1 MKTKFLII
9 VTIAAQL
16 LLAKSDF
23 SAEEL
28 KNRRN
33 KLAQGMG
40 PNSIAILQ
48 GAPSETG
55 YVKFRQYNEFYYLT
69 GIETPHSYMMIKGE
83 TGETTLYLPHKNPR
97 RERSEGPLL
106 SAEDVEAVKAMTGVE
121 HVFATTMMGEHLW
134 RMRMR
139 TKPIVYLYQ
148 SPPERHAESRDLLLR
163 HEGDIQN
170 DPWDQTQPR
179 YKDFNQNMSAHMAG
193 SEIRDLTNIL
203 DQLRLIK
210 SNAEIEVIK
219 KATVL
224 SCLALMEA
232 MRSTK
237 PGIYE
242 YELDGLAK
250 YIYHVNGS
258 QGDAYYSLIANGTNA
273 YMPHYHEKQAQ
284 LKDGDLLLMDYSPD
298 YNYYMSDITRMWPV
312 NGKFSEEQ
320 AQLYGFYMKCYRAI
334 LDNIRP
340 HVAPV
345 EVRKEAADEMKIILA
360 SAKFNKPHHRQAAE
374 NFVNGFVRS
383 SNRQYASLGHGVGMA
398 THDVGDH
405 SKMLL
410 PGMVFTIEPALRV
423 PEENIYIRLEDLI
436 VITEKGAEI
445 VSDFVPMDIK
455 GIEKMMR
462 EKGMLDR
469 YQRLTEKKYKS
480 YLPK

>member
-1 MKTKFLII
+1 MKHKFFLLCIFTINII
-9 VTIAAQL
+9 SAEIIFTADEFKSRRMK
-16 LLAKSDF
+16 LAK
-23 SAEEL
+23 EL
-28 KNRRN
+28 ESN
-33 KLAQGMG
+33 A
-40 PNSIAILQ
+40 IAIFQ

-69 GIETPHSYMMIKGE
+69 GIETPHAYMIIKGDS
-83 TGETTLYLPHKNPR
+83 GETTLYLPHKNER

-106 SAEDVEAVKAMTGVE
+106 SAEDVETVKAMTGVE

-179 YKDFNQNMSAHMAG
+179 YKDFNQNMSEHMAG
-193 SEIRDLTNIL
+193 SEIRDLTKIL

-242 YELDGLAK
+242 YELDGMAK
-250 YIYHVNGS
+250 YIYHINGS
-258 QGDAYYSLIANGTNA
+258 QGDAYYSLIANGSNA
-273 YMPHYHEKQAQ
+273 YMPHYHEKKDK
-284 LKDGDLLLMDYSPD
+284 LRDGDLMLMDYSPD
-298 YNYYMSDITRMWPV
+298 FQYYMSDITRMIPV

-320 AQLYGFYMKCYRAI
+320 SQLYGFYVACYRAI
-334 LDNIRP
+334 LDKIRP
-340 HVAPV
+340 FIEPV
-345 EVRKEAADEMKIILA
+345 KVRKEAADKMKQIL
-360 SAKFNKPHHRQAAE
+360 SIAKFNQAHHRKAAE
-374 NFVNGFVRS
+374 NFVESYARS
-383 SNRQYASLGHGVGMA
+383 SKRQYASLGHGVGMA

-436 VITEKGAEI
+436 IITETGAEV
-445 VSDFVPMDIK
+445 VSDFVPMDMR
-455 GIEKMMR
+455 GIEKLMR

-469 YQRLTEKKYKS
+469 YKSLTEKDYKKYLK
-480 YLPK
+480 

>member
-9 VTIAAQL
+9 LIIAAQL

-23 SAEEL
+23 LSEEF

-33 KLAQGMG
+33 KLAHEMG

-55 YVKFRQYNEFYYLT
+55 YVKFRQYNEFYYLS
-69 GIETPHSYMMIKGE
+69 GIETPHAYIMIKGE
-83 TGETTLYLPHKNPR
+83 TGETTLYLPHKNPH

-106 SAEDVEAVKAMTGVE
+106 SAEDVEAVKAMTGAE

-179 YKDFNQNMSAHMAG
+179 YKDFNQNMSEHMAG
-193 SEIRDLTNIL
+193 SEIRDLTKIL

-242 YELDGLAK
+242 YELDGMAK
-250 YIYHVNGS
+250 YIYHINGA
-258 QGDAYYSLIANGTNA
+258 QGDAYYSLIANGSNA
-273 YMPHYHEKQAQ
+273 YMPHYHEKKDK
-284 LKDGDLLLMDYSPD
+284 LRDGDLMLMDYSPD
-298 YNYYMSDITRMWPV
+298 FQYYMSDITRMIPV

-320 AQLYGFYMKCYRAI
+320 SQLYGFYVACYRAI
-334 LDNIRP
+334 LDKIRP
-340 HVAPV
+340 FIEPV
-345 EVRKEAADEMKIILA
+345 KVRKEAADKMKQIL
-360 SAKFNKPHHRQAAE
+360 SIAKFNQTHHRKAAE
-374 NFVNGFVRS
+374 NFVESYARS
-383 SNRQYASLGHGVGMA
+383 SKRQYASLGHGVGMA

-436 VITEKGAEI
+436 IITETGAEV
-445 VSDFVPMDIK
+445 VSDFVPMDMR
-455 GIEKMMR
+455 GIEKLMR

-469 YQRLTEKKYKS
+469 YKSLTEKDYKKYLK
-480 YLPK
+480 

>member
-1 MKTKFLII
+1 MKHKFFLLCIFTINII
-9 VTIAAQL
+9 SAEIIFTADEFKSRRMK
-16 LLAKSDF
+16 LAK
-23 SAEEL
+23 EL
-28 KNRRN
+28 ESN
-33 KLAQGMG
+33 A
-40 PNSIAILQ
+40 IAIFQ

-69 GIETPHSYMMIKGE
+69 GIETPHAYMIIKGDS
-83 TGETTLYLPHKNPR
+83 GETTLYLPHKNER

-106 SAEDVEAVKAMTGVE
+106 SAEDVETVKAMTGVE

-179 YKDFNQNMSAHMAG
+179 YKDFNQNMSEHMAG
-193 SEIRDLTNIL
+193 SEIRDLTKIL

-242 YELDGLAK
+242 YELDGMAK
-250 YIYHVNGS
+250 YIYHINGA
-258 QGDAYYSLIANGTNA
+258 QGDAYYSLIANGSNA
-273 YMPHYHEKQAQ
+273 YMPHYHEKKDK
-284 LKDGDLLLMDYSPD
+284 LRDGDLMLMDYSPD
-298 YNYYMSDITRMWPV
+298 FQYYMSDITRMIPV

-320 AQLYGFYMKCYRAI
+320 SQLYGFYVACYRAI
-334 LDNIRP
+334 LDKIRP
-340 HVAPV
+340 FIEPV
-345 EVRKEAADEMKIILA
+345 KVRKEAADKMKQIL
-360 SAKFNKPHHRQAAE
+360 SIAKFNQAHHRKAAE
-374 NFVNGFVRS
+374 NFVESYARS
-383 SNRQYASLGHGVGMA
+383 SKRQYASLGHGVGMA

-436 VITEKGAEI
+436 IITETGAEV
-445 VSDFVPMDIK
+445 VSDFVPMDMR
-455 GIEKMMR
+455 GIEKLMR

-469 YQRLTEKKYKS
+469 YKSLTEKDYKKYLK
-480 YLPK
+480 

>member
-1 MKTKFLII
+1 MKNK
-9 VTIAAQL
+9 L
-16 LLAKSDF
+16 LLLYIIIINSI
-23 SAEEL
+23 SAEIIFTADEF
-28 KNRRN
+28 KSRRM
-33 KLAQGMG
+33 KLAQELES
-40 PNSIAILQ
+40 NAIAVFQ

-69 GIETPHSYMMIKGE
+69 GIETPHAYMIIKGE
-83 TGETTLYLPHKNPR
+83 SGETTLYLPHKNKR

-106 SAEDVEAVKAMTGVE
+106 SAEDVETVKAMTGVE
-121 HVFATTMMGEHLW
+121 YVFATTMMGEHLW

-179 YKDFNQNMSAHMAG
+179 YKDFNQNMSGHMSG
-193 SEIRDLTNIL
+193 SEIRDLTKIL

-242 YELDGLAK
+242 YELDGMAK
-250 YIYHVNGS
+250 YIYHINGA
-258 QGDAYYSLIANGTNA
+258 QGDAYYSLIANGSNA
-273 YMPHYHEKQAQ
+273 YMPHYHEKKDK
-284 LKDGDLLLMDYSPD
+284 LRDGDLMLMDYSPD
-298 YNYYMSDITRMWPV
+298 FQYYMSDITRMIPV

-320 AQLYGFYMKCYRAI
+320 SQLYGFYIACYRAI
-334 LDNIRP
+334 LDKIRP
-340 HVAPV
+340 FIEPV
-345 EVRKEAADEMKIILA
+345 KVRKEAADKMKQIL
-360 SAKFNKPHHRQAAE
+360 SIAKFNQTHHRKAAE
-374 NFVNGFVRS
+374 NFVENYARS
-383 SNRQYASLGHGVGMA
+383 SKRQYASLGHGVGMA

-436 VITEKGAEI
+436 VITETGAEV

-455 GIEKMMR
+455 GIEKLMR

-469 YQRLTEKKYKS
+469 YKSLTEKDYKKYLK
-480 YLPK
+480 

>member
-1 MKTKFLII
+1 MKHKFFLLCIFTINII
-9 VTIAAQL
+9 SAEIIFTADEFKSRRMK
-16 LLAKSDF
+16 LAK
-23 SAEEL
+23 EL
-28 KNRRN
+28 ESN
-33 KLAQGMG
+33 A
-40 PNSIAILQ
+40 IAVFQ

-55 YVKFRQYNEFYYLT
+55 YVKFRQYNEFYYLS
-69 GIETPHSYMMIKGE
+69 GIETPHAYMIIKGDS
-83 TGETTLYLPHKNPR
+83 GETTLYLPHKNER

-106 SAEDVEAVKAMTGVE
+106 SAEDVETVKAMTGVE

-179 YKDFNQNMSAHMAG
+179 YKDFNHNMSGHMAG
-193 SEIRDLTNIL
+193 SEIRDLTKIL

-242 YELDGLAK
+242 YELDGMAK
-250 YIYHVNGS
+250 YIYHINGA
-258 QGDAYYSLIANGTNA
+258 QGDAYYSLIANGSNA
-273 YMPHYHEKQAQ
+273 YMPHYHEKKDK
-284 LKDGDLLLMDYSPD
+284 LRDGDLMLMDYSPD
-298 YNYYMSDITRMWPV
+298 FQYYMSDITRMIPV

-320 AQLYGFYMKCYRAI
+320 SQLYGFYVACYRAI
-334 LDNIRP
+334 LDKIRP
-340 HVAPV
+340 FIEPV
-345 EVRKEAADEMKIILA
+345 KVRKEAADKMKQIL
-360 SAKFNKPHHRQAAE
+360 SIAKFNQTHHRKAAE
-374 NFVNGFVRS
+374 NFVESYARS
-383 SNRQYASLGHGVGMA
+383 SKRQYASLGHGVGMA

-436 VITEKGAEI
+436 IITETGAEV
-445 VSDFVPMDIK
+445 VSDFVPMDMR
-455 GIEKMMR
+455 GIEKLMR

-469 YQRLTEKKYKS
+469 YKSLTEKDYKKYLK
-480 YLPK
+480 

>member
-1 MKTKFLII
+1 MKHKFFLLCIFTINII
-9 VTIAAQL
+9 SAEIIFTADEFKSRRMK
-16 LLAKSDF
+16 LAK
-23 SAEEL
+23 EL
-28 KNRRN
+28 ESN
-33 KLAQGMG
+33 A
-40 PNSIAILQ
+40 IAIFQ

-69 GIETPHSYMMIKGE
+69 GIETPHAYMIIKGDS
-83 TGETTLYLPHKNPR
+83 GETTLYLPHKNER

-106 SAEDVEAVKAMTGVE
+106 SAEDVETVKAMTGVE
-121 HVFATTMMGEHLW
+121 HVFGTTMMGEHLW

-179 YKDFNQNMSAHMAG
+179 YKDFNHNMSGHMAG
-193 SEIRDLTNIL
+193 SEIRDLTKIL

-242 YELDGLAK
+242 YELDGMAK
-250 YIYHVNGS
+250 YIYHINGA
-258 QGDAYYSLIANGTNA
+258 QGDAYYSLIANGSNA
-273 YMPHYHEKQAQ
+273 YMPHYHEKKDK
-284 LKDGDLLLMDYSPD
+284 LRDGDLMLMDYSPD
-298 YNYYMSDITRMWPV
+298 FQYYMSDITRMIPV

-320 AQLYGFYMKCYRAI
+320 SQLYGFYVACYRAI
-334 LDNIRP
+334 LDKIRP
-340 HVAPV
+340 FIEPV
-345 EVRKEAADEMKIILA
+345 KVRKEAADKMKQIL
-360 SAKFNKPHHRQAAE
+360 SIAKFNQTHHRKAAE
-374 NFVNGFVRS
+374 NFVENYARS
-383 SNRQYASLGHGVGMA
+383 SKRQYASLGHGVGMA

-436 VITEKGAEI
+436 VITETGAEV

-455 GIEKMMR
+455 DIEKLMR

-469 YQRLTEKKYKS
+469 YKALTEKDYKKYLKN
-480 YLPK
+480 

>member
-1 MKTKFLII
+1 MKNK
-9 VTIAAQL
+9 L
-16 LLAKSDF
+16 LLLYIIIINSI
-23 SAEEL
+23 SAEIIFTADEF
-28 KNRRN
+28 KSRRM
-33 KLAQGMG
+33 KLAQELES
-40 PNSIAILQ
+40 NAIAVFQ

-69 GIETPHSYMMIKGE
+69 GIETPHAYMIIKGE
-83 TGETTLYLPHKNPR
+83 SGETTLYLPHKNER

-106 SAEDVEAVKAMTGVE
+106 SAEDVETVKAMTGVD

-179 YKDFNQNMSAHMAG
+179 YKDFNQNMSGHMSG
-193 SEIRDLTNIL
+193 SEIRDLTKIL

-242 YELDGLAK
+242 YELDGMAK
-250 YIYHVNGS
+250 YIYHINGA
-258 QGDAYYSLIANGTNA
+258 QGDAYYSLIANGSNA
-273 YMPHYHEKQAQ
+273 YMPHYHEKKDK
-284 LKDGDLLLMDYSPD
+284 LRDGDLMLMDYSPD
-298 YNYYMSDITRMWPV
+298 FQYYMSDITRMIPV

-320 AQLYGFYMKCYRAI
+320 SQLYGFYIACYRAI
-334 LDNIRP
+334 LDKIRP
-340 HVAPV
+340 FIEPV
-345 EVRKEAADEMKIILA
+345 KVRKEAADKMKQIL
-360 SAKFNKPHHRQAAE
+360 SIAKFNQTHHRKAAE
-374 NFVNGFVRS
+374 NFVENYARS
-383 SNRQYASLGHGVGMA
+383 SKRQYASLGHGVGMA

-436 VITEKGAEI
+436 VITETGAEV

-455 GIEKMMR
+455 GIEKLMR

-469 YQRLTEKKYKS
+469 YKSLTEKDYKKYLK
-480 YLPK
+480 

>member
-1 MKTKFLII
+1 MKHKFFLLCIFTINII
-9 VTIAAQL
+9 SAEIIFTADEFKSRRMK
-16 LLAKSDF
+16 LAK
-23 SAEEL
+23 EL
-28 KNRRN
+28 ESN
-33 KLAQGMG
+33 A
-40 PNSIAILQ
+40 IAIFQ

-69 GIETPHSYMMIKGE
+69 GIETPHAYMIIKGDS
-83 TGETTLYLPHKNPR
+83 GETTLYLPHKNER

-106 SAEDVEAVKAMTGVE
+106 SAEDVETVKAMTGVD

-179 YKDFNQNMSAHMAG
+179 YKDFNHNMSGHMAG
-193 SEIRDLTNIL
+193 SEIRDLTKIL

-242 YELDGLAK
+242 YELDGMAK
-250 YIYHVNGS
+250 YIYHINGA
-258 QGDAYYSLIANGTNA
+258 QGDAYYSLIANGSNA
-273 YMPHYHEKQAQ
+273 YMPHYHEKKDK
-284 LKDGDLLLMDYSPD
+284 LRDGDLMLMDYSPD
-298 YNYYMSDITRMWPV
+298 FQYYMSDITRMIPV

-320 AQLYGFYMKCYRAI
+320 SQLYGFYVACYRAI
-334 LDNIRP
+334 LDKIRP
-340 HVAPV
+340 FIEPV
-345 EVRKEAADEMKIILA
+345 KVRKEAADKMKQIL
-360 SAKFNKPHHRQAAE
+360 SIAKFNQTHHRKAAE
-374 NFVNGFVRS
+374 NFVESYARS
-383 SNRQYASLGHGVGMA
+383 SKRQYASLGHGVGMA

-436 VITEKGAEI
+436 IITETGAEV
-445 VSDFVPMDIK
+445 VSDFVPMDMR
-455 GIEKMMR
+455 GIEKLMR

-469 YQRLTEKKYKS
+469 YKSLTEKDYKKYLK
-480 YLPK
+480 

>member
-1 MKTKFLII
+1 MKHKFFLLCIFTINII
-9 VTIAAQL
+9 SAEIIFTADEFKSRRMK
-16 LLAKSDF
+16 LAK
-23 SAEEL
+23 EL
-28 KNRRN
+28 ESN
-33 KLAQGMG
+33 A
-40 PNSIAILQ
+40 IAIFQ

-69 GIETPHSYMMIKGE
+69 GIETPHAYMIIKGDS
-83 TGETTLYLPHKNPR
+83 GETTLYLPHKNER

-106 SAEDVEAVKAMTGVE
+106 SAEDVETVKAMTGVD

-193 SEIRDLTNIL
+193 SEIRDLTKIL

-242 YELDGLAK
+242 YELDGMAK
-250 YIYHVNGS
+250 YIYHINGA
-258 QGDAYYSLIANGTNA
+258 QGDAYYSLIANGSNA
-273 YMPHYHEKQAQ
+273 YMPHYHEKKDK
-284 LKDGDLLLMDYSPD
+284 LRDGDLMLMDYSPD
-298 YNYYMSDITRMWPV
+298 FQYYMSDITRMIPV

-320 AQLYGFYMKCYRAI
+320 SQLYGFYVACYRAI
-334 LDNIRP
+334 LDKIRP
-340 HVAPV
+340 FIEPV
-345 EVRKEAADEMKIILA
+345 KVRKEAADKMKQIL
-360 SAKFNKPHHRQAAE
+360 SIAKFNQAHHRKAAE
-374 NFVNGFVRS
+374 NFVESYARS
-383 SNRQYASLGHGVGMA
+383 SKRQYASLGHGVGMA

-436 VITEKGAEI
+436 IITETGAEV
-445 VSDFVPMDIK
+445 VSDFVPMDMR
-455 GIEKMMR
+455 GIEKLMR

-469 YQRLTEKKYKS
+469 YKSLTEKDYKKYLK
-480 YLPK
+480 

>member
-1 MKTKFLII
+1 MKNK
-9 VTIAAQL
+9 L
-16 LLAKSDF
+16 LLLYIIIINTI
-23 SAEEL
+23 SAEIIFTADEF
-28 KNRRN
+28 KSRRM
-33 KLAQGMG
+33 KLAQELES
-40 PNSIAILQ
+40 NAIAVFQ

-55 YVKFRQYNEFYYLT
+55 YVKFRQYNEFYYLS
-69 GIETPHSYMMIKGE
+69 GIETPHAYMIIKGE
-83 TGETTLYLPHKNPR
+83 SGETTLYLPHKNER

-106 SAEDVEAVKAMTGVE
+106 SAEDVETVKAMTGVD

-163 HEGDIQN
+163 HEGDTQN

-179 YKDFNQNMSAHMAG
+179 YKDFNQNMSGHMSG
-193 SEIRDLTNIL
+193 SEIRDLTKIL

-242 YELDGLAK
+242 YELDGMAK
-250 YIYHVNGS
+250 YIYHINGA
-258 QGDAYYSLIANGTNA
+258 QGDAYYSLIANGSNA
-273 YMPHYHEKQAQ
+273 YMPHYHEKKDK
-284 LKDGDLLLMDYSPD
+284 LRDGDLMLMDYSPD
-298 YNYYMSDITRMWPV
+298 FQYYMSDITRMIPV

-320 AQLYGFYMKCYRAI
+320 SQLYGFYVACYRAI
-334 LDNIRP
+334 LDKIRP
-340 HVAPV
+340 FIEPV
-345 EVRKEAADEMKIILA
+345 KVRKEAADKMKQIL
-360 SAKFNKPHHRQAAE
+360 SIAKFNQTHHRKAAE
-374 NFVNGFVRS
+374 NFVENYARS
-383 SNRQYASLGHGVGMA
+383 SKRQYASLGHGVGMA

-436 VITEKGAEI
+436 VITETGAEV

-455 GIEKMMR
+455 GIEKLMR

-469 YQRLTEKKYKS
+469 YKSLTEKDYKKYLK
-480 YLPK
+480 

>member
-1 MKTKFLII
+1 MKHKFFLLCIFTINII
-9 VTIAAQL
+9 SAEIIFTADEFKSRRMK
-16 LLAKSDF
+16 LAK
-23 SAEEL
+23 EL
-28 KNRRN
+28 ESN
-33 KLAQGMG
+33 A
-40 PNSIAILQ
+40 IAIFQ

-69 GIETPHSYMMIKGE
+69 GIETPHAYMIIKGE
-83 TGETTLYLPHKNPR
+83 SGETTLYLPHKNKR

-106 SAEDVEAVKAMTGVE
+106 SAEDVETVKAMTGVD

-179 YKDFNQNMSAHMAG
+179 YKDFNHNMSGHMAG
-193 SEIRDLTNIL
+193 SEIRDLTKIL

-242 YELDGLAK
+242 YELDGMAK
-250 YIYHVNGS
+250 YIYHINGA
-258 QGDAYYSLIANGTNA
+258 QGDAYYSLIANGSNA
-273 YMPHYHEKQAQ
+273 YMPHYHEKKDK
-284 LKDGDLLLMDYSPD
+284 LRDGDLMLMDYSPD
-298 YNYYMSDITRMWPV
+298 FQYYMSDITRMIPV

-320 AQLYGFYMKCYRAI
+320 SQLYGFYVACYRAI
-334 LDNIRP
+334 LDKIRP
-340 HVAPV
+340 FIEPV
-345 EVRKEAADEMKIILA
+345 IVRKEAADKMKQIL
-360 SAKFNKPHHRQAAE
+360 SIAKFNQTHHRKAAE
-374 NFVNGFVRS
+374 NFVESYARS
-383 SNRQYASLGHGVGMA
+383 SKRQYASLGHGVGMA

-436 VITEKGAEI
+436 IITETGAEV
-445 VSDFVPMDIK
+445 VSDFVPMDMR
-455 GIEKMMR
+455 GIEKLMR

-469 YQRLTEKKYKS
+469 YKSLTEKDYKKYLK
-480 YLPK
+480 

>member
-1 MKTKFLII
+1 MKHKLFLLCIFTINII
-9 VTIAAQL
+9 
-16 LLAKSDF
+16 
-23 SAEEL
+23 SAEIIFTADEF
-28 KNRRN
+28 KSRRM
-33 KLAQGMG
+33 KLAQELES
-40 PNSIAILQ
+40 NAIAVFQ

-55 YVKFRQYNEFYYLT
+55 YVKFRQYNEFYYLS
-69 GIETPHSYMMIKGE
+69 GIETPHAYMIIKGE
-83 TGETTLYLPHKNPR
+83 SGETTLYLPHKNER

-106 SAEDVEAVKAMTGVE
+106 SAEDVETVKAMTGVD

-193 SEIRDLTNIL
+193 SEIRDLTKIL

-242 YELDGLAK
+242 YELDGMAK
-250 YIYHVNGS
+250 YIYHINGA
-258 QGDAYYSLIANGTNA
+258 QGDAYYSLIANGSNA
-273 YMPHYHEKQAQ
+273 YMPHYHEKKDK
-284 LKDGDLLLMDYSPD
+284 LRDGDLMLMDYSPD
-298 YNYYMSDITRMWPV
+298 FQYYMSDITRMIPV

-320 AQLYGFYMKCYRAI
+320 SQLYGFYVACYRAI
-334 LDNIRP
+334 LEKIRP
-340 HVAPV
+340 FIEPV
-345 EVRKEAADEMKIILA
+345 KVRKEAADKMKQIL
-360 SAKFNKPHHRQAAE
+360 SIAKFNQTHHRKAAE
-374 NFVNGFVRS
+374 NFVENYARS
-383 SNRQYASLGHGVGMA
+383 SKRQYASLGHGVGMA

-436 VITEKGAEI
+436 VITETGAEV

-455 GIEKMMR
+455 GIEKLMR

-469 YQRLTEKKYKS
+469 YKSLTEKDYKKYLK
-480 YLPK
+480 

>member
-1 MKTKFLII
+1 MKHKFFLLCIFTINII
-9 VTIAAQL
+9 SAEIIFTADEFKSRRMK
-16 LLAKSDF
+16 LAK
-23 SAEEL
+23 EL
-28 KNRRN
+28 ESN
-33 KLAQGMG
+33 A
-40 PNSIAILQ
+40 IAIFQ

-69 GIETPHSYMMIKGE
+69 GIETPHAYMIIKGDS
-83 TGETTLYLPHKNPR
+83 GETTLYLPHKNER

-106 SAEDVEAVKAMTGVE
+106 SAEDVETVKAMTGVE

-179 YKDFNQNMSAHMAG
+179 YKDFNQNMSEHMAG
-193 SEIRDLTNIL
+193 SEIRDLTKIL

-224 SCLALMEA
+224 SCLALIEA

-242 YELDGLAK
+242 YELDGMAK
-250 YIYHVNGS
+250 YIYHINGA
-258 QGDAYYSLIANGTNA
+258 QGDAYYSLIANGSNA
-273 YMPHYHEKQAQ
+273 YMPHYHEKKDK
-284 LKDGDLLLMDYSPD
+284 LRDGDLMLMDYSPD
-298 YNYYMSDITRMWPV
+298 FQYYMSDITRMIPV

-320 AQLYGFYMKCYRAI
+320 SQLYGFYVACYRAI
-334 LDNIRP
+334 LDKIRP
-340 HVAPV
+340 FIEPV
-345 EVRKEAADEMKIILA
+345 KVRKEAADKMKQIL
-360 SAKFNKPHHRQAAE
+360 SIAKFNQTHHRKAAE
-374 NFVNGFVRS
+374 NFVESYARS
-383 SNRQYASLGHGVGMA
+383 SKRQYASLGHGVGMA

-436 VITEKGAEI
+436 IITETGAEV
-445 VSDFVPMDIK
+445 VSDFVPMDMR
-455 GIEKMMR
+455 GIEKLMR

-469 YQRLTEKKYKS
+469 YKSLTEKDYKKYLK
-480 YLPK
+480 

>member
-1 MKTKFLII
+1 MKHKFFLLCIFTINII
-9 VTIAAQL
+9 SAEIIFTADEFKSRRMK
-16 LLAKSDF
+16 LAK
-23 SAEEL
+23 EL
-28 KNRRN
+28 ESN
-33 KLAQGMG
+33 A
-40 PNSIAILQ
+40 IAIFQ

-69 GIETPHSYMMIKGE
+69 GIETPHAYMIIKGDS
-83 TGETTLYLPHKNPR
+83 GETTLYLPHKNER

-106 SAEDVEAVKAMTGVE
+106 SAEDVETVKAMTGVE

-179 YKDFNQNMSAHMAG
+179 YKDFNHNMSGHMAG
-193 SEIRDLTNIL
+193 SEIRDLTKIL

-242 YELDGLAK
+242 YELDGMAK
-250 YIYHVNGS
+250 YIYHINGS
-258 QGDAYYSLIANGTNA
+258 QGDAYYSLIANGSNA
-273 YMPHYHEKQAQ
+273 YMPHYHEKKDK
-284 LKDGDLLLMDYSPD
+284 LRDGDLMLMDYSPD
-298 YNYYMSDITRMWPV
+298 FQYYMSDITRMIPV

-320 AQLYGFYMKCYRAI
+320 SQLYGFYVACYRAI
-334 LDNIRP
+334 LDKIRP
-340 HVAPV
+340 FIEPV
-345 EVRKEAADEMKIILA
+345 KVRKEAADKMKQIL
-360 SAKFNKPHHRQAAE
+360 SIAKFNQTHHRKAAE
-374 NFVNGFVRS
+374 NFVESYARS
-383 SNRQYASLGHGVGMA
+383 SKRQYASLGHGVGMA

-436 VITEKGAEI
+436 IITETGAEV
-445 VSDFVPMDIK
+445 VSDFVPMDMR
-455 GIEKMMR
+455 GIEKLMR

-469 YQRLTEKKYKS
+469 YKSLTEKDYKKYLK
-480 YLPK
+480 

>member
-1 MKTKFLII
+1 MKHKFFLLCIFTINII
-9 VTIAAQL
+9 SAEIIFTADEFKSRRMK
-16 LLAKSDF
+16 LAK
-23 SAEEL
+23 EL
-28 KNRRN
+28 ESN
-33 KLAQGMG
+33 A
-40 PNSIAILQ
+40 IAIFQ

-69 GIETPHSYMMIKGE
+69 GIETPHAYMIIKGDS
-83 TGETTLYLPHKNPR
+83 GETTLYLPHKNER

-106 SAEDVEAVKAMTGVE
+106 SAEDVETVKAMTGVE

-179 YKDFNQNMSAHMAG
+179 YKDFNQNMSEHMAG
-193 SEIRDLTNIL
+193 SEIRDLTKIL

-242 YELDGLAK
+242 YELDGMAK
-250 YIYHVNGS
+250 YIYHINGA
-258 QGDAYYSLIANGTNA
+258 QGDAYYSLIANGSNA
-273 YMPHYHEKQAQ
+273 YMPHYHEKKDK
-284 LKDGDLLLMDYSPD
+284 LRDGDLMLMDYSPD
-298 YNYYMSDITRMWPV
+298 FQYYMSDITRMIPV

-320 AQLYGFYMKCYRAI
+320 SQLYGFYVACYRAI
-334 LDNIRP
+334 LDKIRP
-340 HVAPV
+340 FIEPV
-345 EVRKEAADEMKIILA
+345 KVRKEAADKMKQIL
-360 SAKFNKPHHRQAAE
+360 SIAKFNQTHHRKAAE
-374 NFVNGFVRS
+374 NFVESYARS
-383 SNRQYASLGHGVGMA
+383 SKRQYASLGHGVGMA

-436 VITEKGAEI
+436 IITETGAEV
-445 VSDFVPMDIK
+445 VSDFVPMDMR
-455 GIEKMMR
+455 GIEKLMR

-469 YQRLTEKKYKS
+469 YKSLTEKDYKKYLK
-480 YLPK
+480 

>member
-1 MKTKFLII
+1 MKHKFFLLCIFTINII
-9 VTIAAQL
+9 SAEIIFTADEFKSRRMK
-16 LLAKSDF
+16 LAK
-23 SAEEL
+23 EL
-28 KNRRN
+28 ESN
-33 KLAQGMG
+33 A
-40 PNSIAILQ
+40 IAIFQ

-69 GIETPHSYMMIKGE
+69 GIETPHAYMIIKGDS
-83 TGETTLYLPHKNPR
+83 GETTLYLPHKNER

-106 SAEDVEAVKAMTGVE
+106 SAEDVETVKAMTGVD

-193 SEIRDLTNIL
+193 SEIRDLTKIL

-210 SNAEIEVIK
+210 SNAEIEIIK

-273 YMPHYHEKQAQ
+273 YMPHYHEKQTQ

-298 YNYYMSDITRMWPV
+298 YHYYMSDITRVWPV

-320 AQLYGFYMKCYRAI
+320 AQLYGFYIKCYRAI
-334 LDNIRP
+334 LNNIRP
-340 HVAPV
+340 HVPPV
-345 EVRKEAADEMKIILA
+345 QVRKEAAEEMKKILA

-374 NFVNGFVRS
+374 NFVNGFTRS

-455 GIEKMMR
+455 GIERLMR
-462 EKGMLDR
+462 EKGILDR
-469 YQRLTEKKYKS
+469 YQRLTEKEYKS
-480 YLPK
+480 YLSK

>member
-1 MKTKFLII
+1 MKNK
-9 VTIAAQL
+9 L
-16 LLAKSDF
+16 LLLYIIIINTI
-23 SAEEL
+23 SAEIIFTADEF
-28 KNRRN
+28 KSRRM
-33 KLAQGMG
+33 KLAQELES
-40 PNSIAILQ
+40 NAIAVFQ

-55 YVKFRQYNEFYYLT
+55 YVKFRQYNEFYYLS
-69 GIETPHSYMMIKGE
+69 GIETPHAYMIIKGDS
-83 TGETTLYLPHKNPR
+83 GETTLYLPHKNER

-106 SAEDVEAVKAMTGVE
+106 SAEDVETVKAMTGVD

-179 YKDFNQNMSAHMAG
+179 YKDFNQNMSEHMAG
-193 SEIRDLTNIL
+193 SEIRDLTKIL

-242 YELDGLAK
+242 YELDGMAK
-250 YIYHVNGS
+250 YIYHINGA
-258 QGDAYYSLIANGTNA
+258 QGDAYYSLIANGSNA
-273 YMPHYHEKQAQ
+273 YMPHYHEKKDK
-284 LKDGDLLLMDYSPD
+284 LRDGDLMLMDYSPD
-298 YNYYMSDITRMWPV
+298 FQYYMSDITRMIPV

-320 AQLYGFYMKCYRAI
+320 SQLYGFYVACYRAI
-334 LDNIRP
+334 LDKIRP
-340 HVAPV
+340 FIEPV
-345 EVRKEAADEMKIILA
+345 KVRKEAADKMKQIL
-360 SAKFNKPHHRQAAE
+360 SIAKFNQTHHRKAAE
-374 NFVNGFVRS
+374 NFVESYARS
-383 SNRQYASLGHGVGMA
+383 SKRQYASLGHGVGMA

-436 VITEKGAEI
+436 IITETGAEV
-445 VSDFVPMDIK
+445 VSDFVPMDMR
-455 GIEKMMR
+455 GIEKLMR

-469 YQRLTEKKYKS
+469 YKSLTEKDYKKYLK
-480 YLPK
+480 

>member
-1 MKTKFLII
+1 MKHKFFLLCIFTINII
-9 VTIAAQL
+9 SAEIIFTADEFKSRRMK
-16 LLAKSDF
+16 LAK
-23 SAEEL
+23 EL
-28 KNRRN
+28 ESN
-33 KLAQGMG
+33 A
-40 PNSIAILQ
+40 IAIFQ

-69 GIETPHSYMMIKGE
+69 GIETPHAYMIIKGDS
-83 TGETTLYLPHKNPR
+83 GETTLYLPHKNER

-106 SAEDVEAVKAMTGVE
+106 SAEDVETVKAMTGVE

-179 YKDFNQNMSAHMAG
+179 YKDFNQNMSEHMAG
-193 SEIRDLTNIL
+193 SEIRDLTKIL

-242 YELDGLAK
+242 YELDGMAK
-250 YIYHVNGS
+250 YIYHINGA
-258 QGDAYYSLIANGTNA
+258 QGDAYYSLIANGSNA
-273 YMPHYHEKQAQ
+273 YMPHYHEKKDK
-284 LKDGDLLLMDYSPD
+284 LRDGDLMLMDYSPD
-298 YNYYMSDITRMWPV
+298 FQYYMSDITRMIPV

-320 AQLYGFYMKCYRAI
+320 SQLYGFYVACYRAI
-334 LDNIRP
+334 LDKIRP
-340 HVAPV
+340 FIEPV
-345 EVRKEAADEMKIILA
+345 IVRKEAADKMKQIL
-360 SAKFNKPHHRQAAE
+360 SIAKFNQTHHRKAAE
-374 NFVNGFVRS
+374 NFVESYARS
-383 SNRQYASLGHGVGMA
+383 SKRQYASLGHGVGMA

-436 VITEKGAEI
+436 IITETGAEV
-445 VSDFVPMDIK
+445 VSDFVPMDMR
-455 GIEKMMR
+455 GIEKLMR

-469 YQRLTEKKYKS
+469 YKSLTEKDYKKYLK
-480 YLPK
+480 